1 MLTLTKNKRRRVKR
15 LLLALTNIFRICP
28 QSKLDLLR
36 EMSANFPHYKFCPRQ
51 RYVYYV
57 HTCIQMVHISRSSFE
72 GPVLALFV
80 DRALDMDVEIKI
92 NDGGVVALTTAPPN
106 AAADDNGNGVN
117 DIAPAASSSSAAA
130 LTTPLDSRKRSHD
143 AMMSAYV
150 AIPDVVD
157 RASSSFIPVDDGN
170 DDDDD
175 DSDRVLEISERLD
188 SLMATIYGRIVLI
201 TTYDPNSLTSAM
213 GAVVR
218 ARRLYRTHLEG
229 LFERKVRTTDRTK
242 FVQFIFVVLFGRE
255 NDALE
260 EVGRLLSKREEDQ
273 RLRMLQQQPMDE
285 RNVMYTTTTVAEV
298 EKRVPELT
306 AMPASSDEPL
316 YRGFIAKLI
325 DYFYNPNYA
334 GDLPRQTVVC
344 YLASFVSRA
353 TYVCPET
360 VCECLVALLR
370 WAEVYISAQSV
381 NAGGRVAPFNG
392 IGGVRRLP
400 SSASRSSLAGN
411 TLHPCEMHAL
421 FYTCCQAAFYIF
433 CFRGSEAL
441 RYYRSARRCGDD
453 PEGPCADPESVDIG
467 PERWKFLCSHS
478 LQPLKYCLESV
489 RVEFLN
495 LAQDL
500 NLFCDGEVGDNGEL
514 NKDGAAKLLE
524 QLRNNTLSL
533 QEHDKQDKPH
543 VPKKIKSAIQKP
555 RRSTIISTAATQEK
569 KRLDG
574 GVGGLGRGSNPLDSF
589 FPFDPYLLQNSYEH
603 VHPYFRNWEDC
614 ILMIED
620 RAENDGPIEEAF
632 SSEDSVSEAD
642 HNDDEQ
648 IGDSHSDVSDLDD
661 EEEVEDTEEEDS
673 DDGEG
678 DEDDHTL
685 DSGQIECINE
695 GPTAASRDESIQDDF
710 RFEMEIRR
718 SRAMSTGSLCSW

>member
-1 MLTLTKNKRRRVKR
+1 M
-15 LLLALTNIFRICP
+15 
-28 QSKLDLLR
+28 
-36 EMSANFPHYKFCPRQ
+36 
-51 RYVYYV
+51 
-57 HTCIQMVHISRSSFE
+57 QMVHISRSSFE

-92 NDGGVVALTTAPPN
+92 NDGGVVALTTAISN
-106 AAADDNGNGVN
+106 FAADDDVSNW
-117 DIAPAASSSSAAA
+117 APSRPVAAT
-130 LTTPLDSRKRSHD
+130 LTSPMDSRKRSHD
-143 AMMSAYV
+143 AMMSAHV

-157 RASSSFIPVDDGN
+157 RASSSSFIPVDDGN

-175 DSDRVLEISERLD
+175 DSDRVLEVSERLD
-188 SLMATIYGRIVLI
+188 SLMSTIYGCIVLI
-201 TTYDPNSLTSAM
+201 TTYDPNSLMSAM

-229 LFERKVRTTDRTK
+229 VFEKKVRTTDRTK

-273 RLRMLQQQPMDE
+273 RLRMLQQQPRDE
-285 RNVMYTTTTVAEV
+285 RNLVFATTTMAEV
-298 EKRVPELT
+298 EKIDPEST
-306 AMPASSDEPL
+306 AMALPTSSDEPL

-370 WAEVYISAQSV
+370 WAEVYISAQSEASV
-381 NAGGRVAPFNG
+381 NAGGRVAPSKG
-392 IGGVRRLP
+392 IGGERRLL
-400 SSASRSSLAGN
+400 SSASRSSLGGN

-433 CFRGSEAL
+433 CFRGAEAL
-441 RYYRSARRCGDD
+441 KYYRSARRCGDD
-453 PEGPCADPESVDIG
+453 SEEPYADFESVDIG
-467 PERWKFLCSHS
+467 PERWKCLCRDP

-489 RVEFLN
+489 RVEFLS

-500 NLFCDGEVGDNGEL
+500 NLFCDDGVGDNGEK

-524 QLRNNTLSL
+524 QLRNNTLSV
-533 QEHDKQDKPH
+533 QEQDNQEMMH
-543 VPKKIKSAIQKP
+543 IPKKIKSTISKP
-555 RRSTIISTAATQEK
+555 RRSTLISTAAMQEK

-589 FPFDPYLLQNSYEH
+589 FPFDPYLLQKSYEH

-620 RAENDGPIEEAF
+620 CAKYESPIEEAF
-632 SSEDSVSEAD
+632 SSDDSVSEVD
-642 HNDDEQ
+642 HIDDKQ

-661 EEEVEDTEEEDS
+661 EEEVDAEEEDS

-685 DSGQIECINE
+685 DSGRIESIHV
-695 GPTAASRDESIQDDF
+695 GPTAASRDESIQDDI

-718 SRAMSTGSLCSW
+718 SRAMSTGSQCSW